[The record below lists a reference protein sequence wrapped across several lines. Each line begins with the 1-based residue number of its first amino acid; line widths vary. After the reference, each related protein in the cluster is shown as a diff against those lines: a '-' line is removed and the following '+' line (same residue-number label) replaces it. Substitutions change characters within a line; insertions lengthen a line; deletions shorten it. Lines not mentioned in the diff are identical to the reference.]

1 MAQHT
6 TICLTIGG
14 SDPSGGAGIQ
24 ADLKTFEAW
33 RAFGMSVITAVT
45 AQNTQGVQRVEV
57 LSPGIVAAQL
67 QSVFTDFTVH
77 GAKIGALVAAPI
89 MEVVAHTLDKHPLP
103 KLVLDPVMVSKHGDR
118 LLDSTGEAMLAERI
132 LPHAFLVT
140 PNLAEASVLLG
151 EVVDASNAQSAALSL
166 SKKFH
171 TAALITGGNSSGD
184 TVTDWFAVDGQTQT
198 FTHSRVF
205 GHHQHGAGCTLSAAI
220 AAALAHGAT
229 LQDAIPHARR
239 YVHKAMTQAPT
250 IGHGEGPLLHRI
262 EG

>member
-45 AQNTQGVQRVEV
+45 AQNTQGVQGVEA
-57 LSPGIVAAQL
+57 LSPSIVTQQL

-77 GAKIGALVAAPI
+77 GAKLGALVAAPI
-89 MEVVAHTLDKHPLP
+89 IEAVANALDAHPLP
-103 KLVLDPVMVSKHGDR
+103 KLVVDPVMVSKHGDR
-118 LLDSTGEAMLAERI
+118 LFDATGEALLAARI
-132 LPHAFLVT
+132 LPHAHLIT

-151 EVVDASNAQSAALSL
+151 EMVDGSNAQSAALSL

-171 TAALITGGNSSGD
+171 TAVLITGGNTSGD
-184 TVTDWFAVDGQTQT
+184 QVTDWFAQDGATQT
-198 FTHSRVF
+198 FTHSRVL

-220 AAALAHGAT
+220 AAALAHGAALT
-229 LQDAIPHARR
+229 DAIPHARR
-239 YVHKAMTQAPT
+239 YVHKAMQAAPR
-250 IGHGEGPLLHRI
+250 IGQGEGPLMHRI
-262 EG
+262 VE